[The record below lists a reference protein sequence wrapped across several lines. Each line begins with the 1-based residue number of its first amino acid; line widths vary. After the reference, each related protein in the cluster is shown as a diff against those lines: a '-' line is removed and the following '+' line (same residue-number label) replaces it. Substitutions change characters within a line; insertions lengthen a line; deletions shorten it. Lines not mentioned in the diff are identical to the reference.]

1 MVMRGVRLRCV
12 GWALEVCALVEGF
25 ERGKKLTVRRPR
37 EMEPTNLSTVTDL
50 GAILPVMD
58 PL

>member
-1 MVMRGVRLRCV
+1 MGIGGVWF
-12 GWALEVCALVEGF
+12 GALVEGF
-25 ERGKKLTVRRPR
+25 EGGKKLTVRRPR